1 MGYPAYQTPEQI
13 EAQRQ
18 AIENAKR
25 ESHDEGLKGHEK
37 EISDYKKLNA
47 EFPLKTDFTAHD
59 IDQLKGMI
67 EHANPDGVDT
77 IGKNWKRVH
86 DKLVGSGGGGS
97 PSGDSAYGQ
106 LKKAVD
112 GVLEHWEGE
121 SATQFKTKAEK
132 ILQQIANSASH
143 AHNVSQVMTQASDD
157 LRTQRDAIS
166 KIEKPSWFSK
176 AWDCVTDS
184 GRDDKYTEQDVK
196 SGNIP
201 KDLIAKAN
209 EGYIGAEKEEQLK
222 AVAIM
227 ENLGRSYVGYSKRIQ
242 APRDDGDGK
251 VPPSNP
257 ETPMP
262 TPIPAA
268 SGSSA
273 TPSTSGKVRGATSQG
288 STAKVGDATGPRD
301 AGISGGQQMPT
312 SQTHV
317 DSAPAGISGGGSA
330 SVSGGGAASG
340 VGAGGSVGGVGAG
353 GATAGAVGGG
363 LVGGGAAAAARGAA
377 GRAGIGAAG
386 GAGGRGGVAGAGAM
400 GGRGGAA
407 GAGGRGGVGAGGRG
421 ALARAKGGVAGA
433 PKGISGGR
441 PATPGGTGLGKGK
454 GRGGA
459 AGAGGR
465 GAGMLA
471 GRGANQR
478 PDEEENEQGN
488 RPDYLVEDEETWTPE
503 DGRSVPKTIE

>member
-1 MGYPAYQTPEQI
+1 MGYPAYEAPSQEQI

-18 AIENAKR
+18 AIEQAKK
-25 ESHDEGLKGHEK
+25 ESHDEGLEGHEK
-37 EISDYKKLNA
+37 EISDYQKHN
-47 EFPLKTDFTAHD
+47 EQFPLQTNFTAHD

-67 EHANPDGVDT
+67 EHANPDGVDG

-86 DKLVGSGGGGS
+86 DKLVGEGGGSS

-112 GVLEHWEGE
+112 DVLEHWEGE

-143 AHNVSQVMTQASDD
+143 ASNVSQVMTQAADD

-166 KIEKPSWFSK
+166 KIEKPSWFGK
-176 AWDCVTDS
+176 AWDCITDS

-201 KDLIAKAN
+201 KDLIAEAN

-227 ENLGRSYVGYSKRIQ
+227 ENLGRSYVGYSQRIK
-242 APRDDGDGK
+242 APHRENDDG

-262 TPIPAA
+262 TPIPAS
-268 SGSSA
+268 SGASSA
-273 TPSTSGKVRGATSQG
+273 PSAGGTAKTATSQA
-288 STAKVGDATGPRD
+288 STAKVADATGPRD
-301 AGISGGQQMPT
+301 PGISGGQQVPA
-312 SQTHV
+312 SQTKV
-317 DSAPAGISGGGSA
+317 DSLPSGISGGGTA
-330 SVSGGGAASG
+330 GAAGGGAVS
-340 VGAGGSVGGVGAG
+340 GAGAGGGVGAAGGG
-353 GATAGAVGGG
+353 GATAGVPGGG
-363 LVGGGAAAAARGAA
+363 MIGGAAAAGAARGAA
-377 GRAGIGAAG
+377 GRAGIG
-386 GAGGRGGVAGAGAM
+386 GAGAM
-400 GGRGGAA
+400 GGRGGGAA
-407 GAGGRGGVGAGGRG
+407 AGGRGAAGAAGRG

-433 PKGISGGR
+433 PKGISGGK
-441 PATPGGTGLGKGK
+441 PATPGGTGLGKGRAGASGAA

-459 AGAGGR
+459 
-465 GAGMLA
+465 GMLGGA
-471 GRGANQR
+471 RGTSQR
-478 PDEEENEQGN
+478 PDEEERDQGS

>member
-25 ESHDEGLKGHEK
+25 DSHAEGLEGHEK

-67 EHANPDGVDT
+67 EHANPDGVDQ
-77 IGKNWKRVH
+77 IGKHWKRVH

-112 GVLEHWEGE
+112 NVLEHWEGE
-121 SATQFKTKAEK
+121 SANQFRTKANK
-132 ILQQIANSASH
+132 ILQQIANSATH
-143 AHNVSQVMTQASDD
+143 ASNVSQVMTRASDD

-201 KDLIAKAN
+201 KDLIAQAN

-227 ENLGRSYVGYSKRIQ
+227 ENLGRSYVGYGQRLKSN
-242 APRDDGDGK
+242 PGVGDGRDDI
-251 VPPSNP
+251 PPSDP
-257 ETPMP
+257 TTPMP
-262 TPIPAA
+262 TPIPAT

-273 TPSTSGKVRGATSQG
+273 TPSASGRVNSKTDAG

-301 AGISGGQQMPT
+301 AGISGGQQVPT

-363 LVGGGAAAAARGAA
+363 LVGG
-377 GRAGIGAAG
+377 
-386 GAGGRGGVAGAGAM
+386 
-400 GGRGGAA
+400 
-407 GAGGRGGVGAGGRG
+407 
-421 ALARAKGGVAGA
+421 
-433 PKGISGGR
+433 
-441 PATPGGTGLGKGK
+441 
-454 GRGGA
+454 
-459 AGAGGR
+459 
-465 GAGMLA
+465 
-471 GRGANQR
+471 
-478 PDEEENEQGN
+478 
-488 RPDYLVEDEETWTPE
+488 
-503 DGRSVPKTIE
+503 

>member
-1 MGYPAYQTPEQI
+1 MGYPAYGAPTQEQI

-18 AIENAKR
+18 AIEDAKR
-25 ESHDEGLKGHEK
+25 ESHAEGLEGHEK
-37 EISDYKKLNA
+37 EISDYQKVNQQ
-47 EFPLKTDFTAHD
+47 FPLKTDFTAHD
-59 IDQLKGMI
+59 IDALKGMI
-67 EHANPDGVDT
+67 EHANPDGVDG

-86 DKLVGSGGGGS
+86 DKLVGEGGGGS

-112 GVLEHWEGE
+112 DVLEHWEGE
-121 SATQFKTKAEK
+121 SANQFKTKAQK
-132 ILQQIANSASH
+132 ILQQIANSAAH
-143 AHNVSQVMTQASDD
+143 AKVVSEAMTAASND

-201 KDLIAKAN
+201 KDLIAQAN

-227 ENLGRSYVGYSKRIQ
+227 ENLGRSYVGYSRRIETSI
-242 APRDDGDGK
+242 DDGDGG

-273 TPSTSGKVRGATSQG
+273 TPSSSAAVRSASSAAATSAAPAQA
-288 STAKVGDATGPRD
+288 SVPRD
-301 AGISGGQQMPT
+301 PGISGGEQVPASAT
-312 SQTHV
+312 KV
-317 DSAPAGISGGGSA
+317 DSAPAGISGAGTSGAPSGG
-330 SVSGGGAASG
+330 SVSGAGAAGGVSAGAGAGTTAGVAGGGLMGGAAG
-340 VGAGGSVGGVGAG
+340 
-353 GATAGAVGGG
+353 
-363 LVGGGAAAAARGAA
+363 AAAARGAA
-377 GRAGIGAAG
+377 GRAGIG
-386 GAGGRGGVAGAGAM
+386 GAGAM
-400 GGRGGAA
+400 GARGGGAA
-407 GAGGRGGVGAGGRG
+407 AGGRG
-421 ALARAKGGVAGA
+421 AAGAAGRGALAKAKGGVAGA
-433 PKGISGGR
+433 PRGISGGK
-441 PATPGGTGLGKGK
+441 PATPGGTGLGKG
-454 GRGGA
+454 RGGA
-459 AGAGGR
+459 AGAAGRGGR
-465 GAGMLA
+465 AGMLA
-471 GRGANQR
+471 GARGTNQR
-478 PDEEENEQGN
+478 PDEEERNEGN
-488 RPDYLVEDEETWTPE
+488 RPDYLVEDEETWTPD

>member
-18 AIENAKR
+18 AIEQAKK
-25 ESHDEGLKGHEK
+25 ESHDEGLEGHEK
-37 EISDYKKLNA
+37 EISDYQKAN
-47 EFPLKTDFTAHD
+47 EQFPLQTNFTSHD

-67 EHANPDGVDT
+67 EHANPDGVDG

-86 DKLVGSGGGGS
+86 DKLVGEGGGGS

-112 GVLEHWEGE
+112 DVLEHWEGE
-121 SATQFKTKAEK
+121 SANQFKAKAQK
-132 ILQQIANSASH
+132 ILTQIANSASH
-143 AHNVSQVMTQASDD
+143 AQTVSQVMTQAADD

-166 KIEKPSWFSK
+166 KIEKPSWFGK
-176 AWDCVTDS
+176 AWDAVTDS
-184 GRDDKYTEQDVK
+184 GRDDKYTEADVK

-201 KDLIAKAN
+201 KDLIAQAN

-227 ENLGRSYVGYSKRIQ
+227 ENLGRSYVGYSQRIK
-242 APRDDGDGK
+242 APHREGDDS

-262 TPIPAA
+262 TPIPAP
-268 SGSSA
+268 SGSAS
-273 TPSTSGKVRGATSQG
+273 TPSAAGRAKASTGLAGTSKVPET
-288 STAKVGDATGPRD
+288 TGPRD
-301 AGISGGQQMPT
+301 PGISGGQQVPA
-312 SQTHV
+312 SQTKV
-317 DSAPAGISGGGSA
+317 DSVPSGFSGGGTS
-330 SVSGGGAASG
+330 SVPGGGAVS
-340 VGAGGSVGGVGAG
+340 GAGGGGGIGGGGAVAGGAG
-353 GATAGAVGGG
+353 GLVAGGAGAAG
-363 LVGGGAAAAARGAA
+363 AARGAA
-377 GRAGIGAAG
+377 GRAGVG
-386 GAGGRGGVAGAGAM
+386 GAGGRAGIGGAGAM
-400 GGRGGAA
+400 GGRGGGAAAGGARGAA
-407 GAGGRGGVGAGGRG
+407 GAAGRG

-441 PATPGGTGLGKGK
+441 PATPGGTGLGKG
-454 GRGGA
+454 RGGA
-459 AGAGGR
+459 AGASGR
-465 GAGMLA
+465 GAGGMLA
-471 GRGANQR
+471 GGARGSNQR
-478 PDEEENEQGN
+478 PGDKEGDQGS